1 MTMNMHR
8 RQWLQMLGLACGPR
22 VPIHLARQIHEDL
35 LAVTEPDALPA
46 MDWGDLNRMLEDWG
60 ASPWHCSV
68 TGRHGNLGTMLA
80 DCRHAVERHQRALGA
95 TPATAMVVVRSNG
108 ATFRL
113 ADFVEVHTTIR
124 SAINAST
131 ELWFGAAHDL
141 ALVDAFRVTVVMDA
155 RA

>member
-60 ASPWHCSV
+60 GVALALLGYGPPWQSGH
-68 TGRHGNLGTMLA
+68 
-80 DCRHAVERHQRALGA
+80 HAGGLPPCG
-95 TPATAMVVVRSNG
+95 
-108 ATFRL
+108 
-113 ADFVEVHTTIR
+113 
-124 SAINAST
+124 
-131 ELWFGAAHDL
+131 GAASACPWRHPSHCHGGG
-141 ALVDAFRVTVVMDA
+141 A
-155 RA
+155 